1 MMECAVRNTHEA
13 VRVRTFKSRLRA
25 MAAGECVML
34 KPIVDLTG
42 EGEGEGGNKENQAK
56 AATLVARDVGYL
68 LVHADSNL
76 PEEALTLE
84 EADARLAIE
93 FALPAASK
101 AELSVV
107 EATAIRVREARNAAK
122 AREEAKRAAVEA
134 ATLEWQNDQA
144 ALAAELGISYEDWQR
159 ITKLLMCPP
168 PKLVGG
174 HLVTNSV
181 AIGRAI
187 VVDHAIQEAIREDLA
202 ASVEAEKQRRD
213 RRKARQG
220 AGSVQGRQVLSRQN
234 SEGMLL
240 LACTCSR
247 LRLTKPQPTPRKSAS
262 TSKSSAP
269 TGQLSSRR
277 K

>member
-1 MMECAVRNTHEA
+1 MECAVRNTHEA

-76 PEEALTLE
+76 PEETLTLE
-84 EADARLAIE
+84 EADARLAVE

-107 EATAIRVREARNAAK
+107 EATVIRVREARNAAN

-187 VVDHAIQEAIREDLA
+187 VVDHAIQEAIREDLT
-202 ASVEAEKQRRD
+202 ASDEAEKQRREEEGSTGGGKRPREAGIEQTEFGRD
-213 RRKARQG
+213 VTASLHMLKAKTDKAAADAEKKRQH
-220 AGSVQGRQVLSRQN
+220 QQ
-234 SEGMLL
+234 
-240 LACTCSR
+240 
-247 LRLTKPQPTPRKSAS
+247 
-262 TSKSSAP
+262 
-269 TGQLSSRR
+269 
-277 K
+277 